1 MAQLQR
7 EEVAELFSIAAL
19 ELEKAA
25 AHFRT
30 AAEHFR
36 NGEVPSGCAHAFAA
50 QGHLRQADET
60 HGHAST
66 IHATHALSSSPT

>member
-7 EEVAELFSIAAL
+7 EEVAELFALAAA

-25 AHFRT
+25 KHFRQ
-30 AAEHFR
+30 ASEHFR
-36 NGEVPSGCAHAFAA
+36 KGVVPSGCAHAFAA

-60 HGHAST
+60 NNHAST
-66 IHATHALSSSPT
+66 IHAAYSLAST

>member
-1 MAQLQR
+1 MAQMQR
-7 EEVAELFSIAAL
+7 KEVAELFALAAN

-25 AHFRT
+25 QHFRI

-36 NGEVPSGCAHAFAA
+36 NGEVPNGCAHAFAA

-66 IHATHALSSSPT
+66 IHAAHALTPG

>member
-1 MAQLQR
+1 MPQLQR
-7 EEVAELFSIAAL
+7 EEVAELFAMAAV

-25 AHFRT
+25 QHFRL
-30 AAEHFR
+30 AADHFR

-60 HGHAST
+60 NGHAST
-66 IHATHALSSSPT
+66 IHAAHALMSR